1 MLAAEGIG
9 AAAIE
14 SETMAEPMDLIAKWK
29 RFGKTL
35 ICENGT
41 IENSRERERDDKHF
55 RERMKLRHGNSSD
68 PFALFATHEGPGW

>member
-41 IENSRERERDDKHF
+41 IENSRERERETTNTLE
-55 RERMKLRHGNSSD
+55 RE
-68 PFALFATHEGPGW
+68 